1 MATKR
6 YVKPNAGGGW
16 DVLKEGHRRTT
27 VHAQTKSEAIARA
40 RDLTRREGGGEVRV
54 MNQMGKITDSTTVA
68 RLPQRRAAA

>member
-16 DVLKEGHRRTT
+16 DVLKEGHRRTV
-27 VHAQTKSEAIARA
+27 VHAQTKGEAIARA

-54 MNQMGKITDSTTVA
+54 MNQMGKITDSAKVA
-68 RLPQRRAAA
+68 RLPQRRAFG